1 MSPSSK
7 VVSVASWLFAGA
19 TYSIHR
25 GLGGAIRD
33 WMVIS
38 ALGPNRAYR
47 SVILATSAAND
58 ILADVLSTADPAAR
72 ADTVESLLH
81 LCGATT
87 VV

>member
-1 MSPSSK
+1 VSTSST
-7 VVSVASWLFAGA
+7 VVSVATWLFAGA

-25 GLGGAIRD
+25 GLGGAIRG

-47 SVILATSAAND
+47 SVILAAGAANE

-72 ADTVESLLH
+72 AVTVESLLH

-87 VV
+87 FV